1 MMDQLASVS
10 VPANQTSATFSITG
24 VADGSATVT
33 AGPLNRS
40 FLAALLL
47 AAGSLAIPASV
58 PAAGPPAQPQD
69 SVVTMGENSAEIT
82 LPRPTRYVVLLHEA
96 GKVRTLHTRGDVLFH
111 PQDPGRSITI
121 ERIDG
126 ETILLRESHKTQA
139 RTVRVGKP
147 IPGFP
152 GLRFTETVMLEKIQ
166 YQSRPIDH
174 LAHPEPVVVAL
185 ERSHAI
191 VVVEVLRTVS
201 SPPSAS
207 LAGAAPGSG
216 GPQATPMQRRKLD
229 PTLFEEL
236 PVKEVE
242 PNTYE
247 VDATAVGPAIENVGQ
262 VLADLQPMVA
272 PALSMQSGL
281 TFNLTSSVV
290 DGTLSNAG
298 FTVTNSKI
306 AQRFGIEVGDIIK
319 QFNGHEV
326 NSPLNAWMTY
336 QEFIIRNPLQ
346 SEMRVD
352 FQRNGT
358 PMTKMYRVR

>member
-1 MMDQLASVS
+1 MKLPSLLASY
-10 VPANQTSATFSITG
+10 G
-24 VADGSATVT
+24 VV
-33 AGPLNRS
+33 
-40 FLAALLL
+40 LLL
-47 AAGSLAIPASV
+47 AAGSLAIPASA
-58 PAAGPPAQPQD
+58 PGTGTPAQPQE

-82 LPRPTRYVVLLHEA
+82 LPRPTRYAVLLHEA
-96 GKVRTLHTRGDVLFH
+96 GKIRTLHTRGDVLFP
-111 PQDPGRSITI
+111 PQDPGQSITI
-121 ERIDG
+121 ERIDA
-126 ETILLRESHKTQA
+126 ETILLRESPKTPT

-152 GLRFTETVMLEKIQ
+152 GLRFTETVMLGKIQ
-166 YQSRPIDH
+166 YRSRPVDH
-174 LAHPEPVVVAL
+174 LVHHEPVVVAL
-185 ERSHAI
+185 QGSRAI
-191 VVVEVLRTVS
+191 VEVDVLRTAS
-201 SPPSAS
+201 SPPSSS
-207 LAGAAPGSG
+207 LAGVAPASG
-216 GPQATPMQRRKLD
+216 GPQVTPMQRRKLD

-306 AQRFGIEVGDIIK
+306 ARRFGIEVGDTIK

-352 FQRNGT
+352 FQRNGI
-358 PMTKMYRVR
+358 PMTKLYRVR